1 MLLVATVTLSFNRI
15 RYQKREFSL
24 EILSFDYVV
33 TTKQDGF
40 FMSEIF
46 EWRNGKK
53 IVNKKNNFLK
63 LK

>member
-40 FMSEIF
+40 FVSELF
-46 EWRNGKK
+46 E
-53 IVNKKNNFLK
+53 
-63 LK
+63 